1 MRRSSFPPPFV
12 VVQVSEDMKNE
23 YLREPVI
30 NAGDQTELVSYDI
43 EYRSAANLICAG
55 KINSKIHEVLP
66 GRCRRHHIPRS
77 QRPEGLR
84 FLRGKLDD
92 QSREASGARRSD
104 ECAVRR
110 TVLRLSGHHRT
121 AGSTARHV
129 RIAKPAGTQPP
140 AITAP
145 PHHPRPPHRALR
157 QPAAVSTHTPSAV
170 RHPSDSARNNPTA
183 FSSYIATHRR
193 SRDRDSAA

>member
-23 YLREPVI
+23 YLREPAI
-30 NAGDQTELVSYDI
+30 YAGNQMELVSSDI

-121 AGSTARHV
+121 AGSTARLV
-129 RIAKPAGTQPP
+129 RFAKPAPGSPSRDYGASPPP
-140 AITAP
+140 ATAP
-145 PHHPRPPHRALR
+145 PRPP
-157 QPAAVSTHTPSAV
+157 PAGCGFNSYSFGGSAPI
-170 RHPSDSARNNPTA
+170 R
-183 FSSYIATHRR
+183 
-193 SRDRDSAA
+193 